1 MSTDVPTSPRPLSPT
16 AESMADEGFIIRLQA
31 IKPIAQL
38 YKSGALKAKPPKRR
52 RWNPEPNFLERV
64 SLYQGDIT
72 TLEVDSIVNAA
83 NRSLLGGGGV
93 DGAIHAA
100 AGPKL
105 LEECRLLNGCRTGQ
119 SKITRGYDLPARH
132 IIHTVGPVYDSKNKV
147 EKAEKAEQLASA
159 YRTSLALALENSIRH
174 VAFPS
179 ISTGVYSY
187 PIRDAT
193 RIALNEVRSLLESE
207 LGNELERVVFVVW
220 SNQDKAVY
228 ESLIPEYFPP
238 GEKVEDP
245 EPIAELSE
253 SDDDDDTELSN

>member
-1 MSTDVPTSPRPLSPT
+1 MSADAPTIPRPLSPT
-16 AESMADEGFIIRLQA
+16 AESTADESFIIRLRT
-31 IKPIAQL
+31 IKTIAQL
-38 YKSGALKAKPPKRR
+38 YKSGVLKAVASKKQL
-52 RWNPEPNFLERV
+52 WDPESNFLERI

-93 DGAIHAA
+93 DGAIHTA

-105 LEECRLLNGCRTGQ
+105 LKECILLNGCRTGQ
-119 SKITRGYDLPARH
+119 SKITRGYDLAARH
-132 IIHTVGPVYDSKNKV
+132 IIHTVGPIYDSKKK
-147 EKAEKAEQLASA
+147 EERAEKAEQLASA
-159 YRTSLALALENSIRH
+159 YRTSLALAVENSIRH

-193 RIALNEVRSLLESE
+193 RIALNVVRSFLESDHR
-207 LGNELERVVFVVW
+207 NELERVIFVVW
-220 SNQDKAVY
+220 SNQDRAVY

-238 GEKVEDP
+238 GERVEDP
-245 EPIAELSE
+245 ESIAELSE
-253 SDDDDDTELSN
+253 SDNDAEPSN

>member
-1 MSTDVPTSPRPLSPT
+1 MSTDLPTSRPLSPT
-16 AESMADEGFIIRLQA
+16 AESTADEAYMIRLKD
-31 IKPIAQL
+31 IKAIAQL
-38 YKSGALKAKPPKRR
+38 YRSGVLKAVAPKKQ
-52 RWNPEPNFLERV
+52 RWHAEPEFSERV

-93 DGAIHAA
+93 DGAIHTA

-119 SKITRGYDLPARH
+119 SKITRGYDLPARY
-132 IIHTVGPVYDSKNKV
+132 IIHTVGPVYDSKGK
-147 EKAEKAEQLASA
+147 EERAEKAEQLASA

-193 RIALNEVRSLLESE
+193 RIALNEVRGFLESE
-207 LGNELERVVFVVW
+207 HGNELERVIFVVW
-220 SNQDKAVY
+220 SNQDRAVY
-228 ESLIPEYFPP
+228 ETLIPEYFPP
-238 GEKVEDP
+238 GEKVE
-245 EPIAELSE
+245 EREAIGELSE
-253 SDDDDDTELSN
+253 SGDETERSERSN

>member
-1 MSTDVPTSPRPLSPT
+1 MSTGVPSSPRPLSPT
-16 AESMADEGFIIRLQA
+16 AESTADEGFIIRLKA
-31 IKPIAQL
+31 IKTINQL
-38 YKSGALKAKPPKRR
+38 YKNRLLKEVASNKR
-52 RWNPEPNFLERV
+52 RWNPEPNFLERI

-93 DGAIHAA
+93 DGAIHTA

-105 LEECRLLNGCRTGQ
+105 LQECRLLNGCRTGQ

-132 IIHTVGPVYDSKNKV
+132 IIHTVGPVYSKTKE

-159 YRTSLALALENSIRH
+159 YRTSLALAVENSIRH

-187 PIRDAT
+187 PISDAT
-193 RIALNEVRSLLESE
+193 RIALNEVRSFLESE
-207 LGNELERVVFVVW
+207 YGNELERVIFVVW
-220 SNQDKAVY
+220 SKQDRAVY

-238 GEKVEDP
+238 GEKVEAP
-245 EPIAELSE
+245 EPVAELSE
-253 SDDDDDTELSN
+253 SDNDTEASD

>member
-1 MSTDVPTSPRPLSPT
+1 MSADAPTIPRPLSPT
-16 AESMADEGFIIRLQA
+16 AESTADESFIIRLRT
-31 IKPIAQL
+31 IKTIAQL
-38 YKSGALKAKPPKRR
+38 YKSGVLKAVASKKQL
-52 RWNPEPNFLERV
+52 WDPEPNFLERI

-93 DGAIHAA
+93 DGAIHTA

-105 LEECRLLNGCRTGQ
+105 LKECILLNGCRTGQ
-119 SKITRGYDLPARH
+119 SKITRGYDLAARH
-132 IIHTVGPVYDSKNKV
+132 IIHTVGPIYDSKKK
-147 EKAEKAEQLASA
+147 EERAEKAEQLASA
-159 YRTSLALALENSIRH
+159 YRTSLALAVENSIRH

-193 RIALNEVRSLLESE
+193 RIALNVVRSFLESDHR
-207 LGNELERVVFVVW
+207 NELERVIFVVW
-220 SNQDKAVY
+220 SNQDRAVY

-238 GEKVEDP
+238 GERVEDP
-245 EPIAELSE
+245 ESIAELSE
-253 SDDDDDTELSN
+253 SDNDTEPSN

>member
-1 MSTDVPTSPRPLSPT
+1 MSTDLPSSPRPSSPT
-16 AESMADEGFIIRLQA
+16 AESTAESTADEGLIIRLKD
-31 IKPIAQL
+31 IKTIAQL
-38 YKSGALKAKPPKRR
+38 YKSGVLKAVVPKKQ
-52 RWNPEPNFLERV
+52 RWNPEPGLLERV

-72 TLEVDSIVNAA
+72 SLEVDSIVNAA

-93 DGAIHAA
+93 DGAIHNA

-105 LEECRLLNGCRTGQ
+105 VEECRLLNGCRTGQ

-132 IIHTVGPVYDSKNKV
+132 IIHTVGPVYDKV

-179 ISTGVYSY
+179 ISTGVYAY

-193 RIALNEVRSLLESE
+193 RIALNEVRSFLESE

-220 SNQDKAVY
+220 SNQDRAVY

-253 SDDDDDTELSN
+253 SDDDTELSN